1 MSEKMYHLNLCKED
15 LCGTRYAILPGDPGR
30 VEKIASHLDAPRRL
44 GQNREY
50 TQYLG
55 WLEGQPVLVMSTG
68 MGGPSTAIAV
78 EELAQLGVDTLIRVG
93 TCGGMQMEVKA
104 GDIVIV
110 NAAIRMEGTSREY
123 LPIEFPA
130 VSDYDVTTALIR
142 SAKEQQL
149 PYHVG
154 VAHCKDS
161 FYGQHD
167 PSRMPVGYELLNKW
181 QAWIMGGALCSEME
195 TAALFTVSSCL
206 RLRAGGVM
214 LCVWNQ
220 ERRKAGLDRDET
232 HDTERA
238 IRTAVDAVRLLI
250 VEDGKTN

>member
-1 MSEKMYHLNLCKED
+1 MSEKMYHVGLSVDD
-15 LCGTRYAILPGDPGR
+15 LEGAQYAILPGDPGR
-30 VEKIASHLDAPRRL
+30 VEKIAAHLKKSKKI

-50 TQYLG
+50 TSYLG
-55 WLEGQPVLVMSTG
+55 ELAGKKVLVMSTG
-68 MGGPSTAIAV
+68 MGGPSTAIGV
-78 EELAQLGVDTLIRVG
+78 EELAVLGLKTLIRVG
-93 TCGGMQMEVKA
+93 TCGGMQLEVMP
-104 GDIVIV
+104 GDLVIV

-123 LPIEFPA
+123 LPIEYPA
-130 VSDYDVTTALIR
+130 VSNFDVTAALIE
-142 SAKEQQL
+142 SAKKQNF

-167 PSRMPVGYELLNKW
+167 PVRMPVGYELQNKW
-181 QAWIMGGALCSEME
+181 DAWLKGGALASEME
-195 TAALFTVSSCL
+195 TAALYSVSSCL

-220 ERRKAGLDRDET
+220 ERRKAGLDQQET

-238 IRTAVDAVRLLI
+238 ISAAVGAIELMI
-250 VEDGKTN
+250 KAE